1 MVPEEEITPIRIKF
15 TKTGSLMYIS
25 HLDLV
30 RTVQRIMVRAG
41 IDIRYTEGFNPQ
53 PKMVFTPPL
62 SIGVE
67 SLCEFVDIKINSPM
81 STDEIKKRLSENFP
95 DEMRVLAVYVPTAK
109 LSDIAYT
116 DYIINMESP
125 TIDED
130 TENKVRELFSREC
143 TVVKA
148 SKKGEREINVTDYIK
163 SLDVKSSVG
172 AMCAD
177 VVLCADS
184 ENYLNPELFIKAIR
198 EKLGIL
204 SGDVKN
210 EYYSVMRKEMLQ
222 KDLKV
227 FE

>member
-1 MVPEEEITPIRIKF
+1 MVPEENVTPIRIKF

-30 RTVQRIMVRAG
+30 RTMQRIMVRAG

-67 SLCEFVDIKINSPM
+67 SFCEFVDIKTNSPM
-81 STDEIKKRLSENFP
+81 ATDEIKKRLSENFP
-95 DEMRVLAVYVPTAK
+95 DEMRVLAVYVPTTK

-116 DYIINMESP
+116 DYIINIESP
-125 TIDED
+125 SIDEN
-130 TENKVRELFSREC
+130 TENKVRELFSHEC
-143 TVVKA
+143 TVIKA

-163 SLDVKSSVG
+163 SLDVKSSEG
-172 AMCAD
+172 NMSAD
-177 VVLCADS
+177 VILCADS
-184 ENYLNPELFIKAIR
+184 ENYLNPELFIKAVR
-198 EKLGIL
+198 EKLGVL

-210 EYYSVMRKEMLQ
+210 EYYSVMRKEMLD
-222 KDLKV
+222 KDLNV
-227 FE
+227 FA

>member
-30 RTVQRIMVRAG
+30 RTMQRIMVRAG

-81 STDEIKKRLSENFP
+81 ATDEIKKRLSENFP
-95 DEMRVLAVYVPTAK
+95 DEMRVCEVYVPKTK

-116 DYIINMESP
+116 DYIVNMTSP
-125 TIDED
+125 SIDED
-130 TENKVRELFSREC
+130 TENKVRELFSHDC
-143 TVVKA
+143 TVVKT
-148 SKKGEREINVTDYIK
+148 SKKGDREINVTDYIK
-163 SLDVKSSVG
+163 SIDVKSQSG
-172 AMCAD
+172 SMSAD
-177 VVLCADS
+177 VILCADS
-184 ENYLNPELFIKAIR
+184 ENYLNPELFVRAIR
-198 EKLGIL
+198 ENLGII
-204 SGDVKN
+204 SDATTD
-210 EYYSVMRKEMLQ
+210 EYYSVMRKEMLD
-222 KDLKV
+222 KDLNI
-227 FE
+227 FS